1 MCDGNT
7 ARANVITRRMGE
19 NEQEDKEVC
28 VLYAEKNNE
37 LYICYLYVR
46 MCRSVWKLVKFIC

>member
-7 ARANVITRRMGE
+7 ARANVITRRRRE

-28 VLYAEKNNE
+28 VLYAEKNTE
-37 LYICYLYVR
+37 LYML
-46 MCRSVWKLVKFIC
+46 CRFS